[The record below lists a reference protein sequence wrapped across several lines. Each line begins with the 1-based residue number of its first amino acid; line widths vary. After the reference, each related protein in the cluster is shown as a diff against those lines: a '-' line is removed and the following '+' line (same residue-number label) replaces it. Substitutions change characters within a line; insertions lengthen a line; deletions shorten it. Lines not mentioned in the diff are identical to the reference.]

1 MERGKILNDLNN
13 IISEITFN
21 TSIINESSTADD
33 VEGWDSLAH
42 INIILA
48 IEKFYNIT
56 FTTSDMLGMA
66 NVKELIDI
74 IINKLDA

>member
-1 MERGKILNDLNN
+1 MSRDKILSELNKIISDVTFSDT
-13 IISEITFN
+13 IISE
-21 TSIINESSTADD
+21 SSKADD

-56 FTTSDMLGMA
+56 FSTSDIFRNGERQ
-66 NVKELIDI
+66 ELIDI
-74 IINKLDA
+74 IVKKINV

>member
-1 MERGKILNDLNN
+1 MEREKILNDLNN

-21 TSIINESSTADD
+21 TSIINESSKADN

>member
-1 MERGKILNDLNN
+1 MEREKILNDLNN